1 VLNTLSKEKI
11 DNYIESMVDRIT
23 SKFSPVKIYLF
34 GSYATEK
41 FDIDSDIDLLIVVD
55 AKDSEK
61 IKEIRRG
68 INKLLADREMPV
80 DIIVISSE
88 KMDQRKDVPGTL
100 PYICIREG
108 EILYEREG

>member
-1 VLNTLSKEKI
+1 MLNTLSKEKI

-55 AKDSEK
+55 AKDPEK

-88 KMDQRKDVPGTL
+88 KLDQRKDVPGTL
-100 PYICIREG
+100 PYICIRDG
-108 EILYEREG
+108 DLLYEREG

>member
-1 VLNTLSKEKI
+1 VLNTLNKEKI

-55 AKDSEK
+55 AKDPEN

>member
-1 VLNTLSKEKI
+1 MLNTLSKEKI

>member
-1 VLNTLSKEKI
+1 
-11 DNYIESMVDRIT
+11 M
-23 SKFSPVKIYLF
+23 
-34 GSYATEK
+34 
-41 FDIDSDIDLLIVVD
+41 DSDIDLLIVVD
-55 AKDSEK
+55 AKDPEN

>member
-1 VLNTLSKEKI
+1 MLNTLNKEKI

-55 AKDSEK
+55 AKDPEN

-108 EILYEREG
+108 ELLYEREG

>member
-1 VLNTLSKEKI
+1 
-11 DNYIESMVDRIT
+11 
-23 SKFSPVKIYLF
+23 
-34 GSYATEK
+34 
-41 FDIDSDIDLLIVVD
+41 
-55 AKDSEK
+55 
-61 IKEIRRG
+61 
-68 INKLLADREMPV
+68 MPV

>member
-1 VLNTLSKEKI
+1 MLNTLNKEKI

-34 GSYATEK
+34 GSYATEN

-55 AKDSEK
+55 AKDPEK

-108 EILYEREG
+108 EILYAREG

>member
-1 VLNTLSKEKI
+1 MLKTISKEKV
-11 DNYIESMVDRIT
+11 DKYIESMVDRIT

-34 GSYATEK
+34 GSYATGDFEV
-41 FDIDSDIDLLIVVD
+41 DSDIDLLIVVD

-61 IKEIRRG
+61 IKEMRRG

-88 KMDQRKDVPGTL
+88 KMELRRDIPGTL
-100 PYICIREG
+100 PYICVREG
-108 EILYEREG
+108 ELLYEREG